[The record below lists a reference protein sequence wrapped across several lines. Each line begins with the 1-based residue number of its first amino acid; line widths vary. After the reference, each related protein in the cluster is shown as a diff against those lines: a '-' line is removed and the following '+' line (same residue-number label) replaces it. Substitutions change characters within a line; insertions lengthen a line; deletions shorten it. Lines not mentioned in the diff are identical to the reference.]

1 MLVGQTKL
9 FCVKEINI
17 GCANYSKCDAIVEN
31 MVATSIINLDG
42 LLGYQRVYEKT
53 ATTATSTGNG
63 KIIQM
68 RMCMLR

>member
-42 LLGYQRVYEKT
+42 LLGY
-53 ATTATSTGNG
+53 
-63 KIIQM
+63 
-68 RMCMLR
+68 